1 MTISELIS
9 ARLAKLREAMRLDA
23 LLFASG
29 INSRYI
35 TDFDFSDGYV
45 LVTPGEAYLFA
56 DFRYI
61 EAAKKAATDDFRVVM
76 IEGGLA
82 KQLSPI
88 LADANVTTLGYE
100 DRALT
105 CARLEQLKRDFPMMQ
120 FEPMG
125 RLADDLRECK
135 DEVEL
140 SRIESAQR
148 IAEQALEQLLGII
161 TPEMTE
167 REVALE
173 LEYRMRKLVS
183 EGVAFDTIAVSGS
196 ASALPHGVPRD
207 VKLER
212 GFLTLDFG
220 AVVGGYRSDMTRTIA
235 IGSVTDEMKKV
246 YDTVLSAQ
254 LAALEAIGPGKT
266 GAEIDKIAREIIDG
280 AGYRG
285 CFGHGLGHGVGLEIH
300 ESPRVSSAGTNPL
313 VPGNVVTVEP
323 GIYLEGRFGVRIE
336 DMVVIREDG
345 VQNLTRAPK
354 ELLVI

>member
-1 MTISELIS
+1 MTISELLQ
-9 ARLAKLREAMRLDA
+9 ARLAKLRETMRLDA

-35 TDFDFSDGYV
+35 TDFDYTDGYV

-61 EAAKKAATDDFRVVM
+61 EAAKKAATGDFRVIM
-76 IEGGLA
+76 LEGGLA
-82 KQLSPI
+82 SQLSPI
-88 LADANVTTLGYE
+88 LADAHVSTLGYE

-105 CARLEQLKRDFPMMQ
+105 CARLEQLKRDFPMMR

-125 RLADDLRECK
+125 RLVDDLREIK

-140 SRIESAQR
+140 SRMEAAQR
-148 IAEQALEQLLGII
+148 IAEQALEQILGMI

-173 LEYRMRKLVS
+173 LEYRMRKLGS
-183 EGVAFDTIAVSGS
+183 EGVAFETIAVSGG

-266 GAEIDKIAREIIDG
+266 GAEIDKIAREIIDN
-280 AGYRG
+280 AGYHG

-300 ESPRVSSAGTNPL
+300 ESPRVSSAGNKPL

-336 DMVVIREDG
+336 DMVVIRENS